1 VESFIYVEP
10 SEEGVEPI
18 TKQIG
23 SKIRRIAAE
32 LRGPLKGICIGTQLE
47 GKETELNGFMDE
59 LIMVEVPSGAE
70 TNTEIISKILVDV
83 VGNNRPSMLFFGA
96 TYQGM
101 ELAPA
106 VGWRL
111 GIPVITNCAAFEW
124 DGSQANVQRPIQGG
138 QLLVSL
144 GVSVERGAVITVM
157 KGAWQEDEISPDEV
171 NPVSITRLPWKDS
184 WAAEKTEVIGI
195 SEAGLEGEE
204 DITKAEILVSVGRG
218 LGDPENL
225 PIMKELAEKLGGML
239 SCSRPVVDLGWLPAG
254 RQVGISGRTVAPV
267 IYLAMGISGQSNHL
281 AGINPSGMI
290 IAVNIDPRAP
300 IFNVADYGIEENI
313 LEFIPELL
321 EVIKQKRTS

>member
-1 VESFIYVEP
+1 MESFIYVEP

-47 GKETELNGFMDE
+47 DKETELNGFMDE

-70 TNTEIISKILVDV
+70 TNTEIISKIMVDV
-83 VGNNRPSMLFFGA
+83 AGQNGASMLFFGA

-124 DGSQANVQRPIQGG
+124 DGSQAYVQRPIQGG
-138 QLLVSL
+138 KLSVSL
-144 GVSVERGAVITVM
+144 DVNVERGAVITVQ
-157 KGAWQEDEISPDEV
+157 KGAWKEDEISPDEV
-171 NPVSITRLPWKDS
+171 NPVSVTRLPWKDS

-195 SEAGLEGEE
+195 SEEGLEGEE

-225 PIMKELAEKLGGML
+225 PIMKELAESLEE
-239 SCSRPVVDLGWLPAG
+239 CSRVRVQWWTWVGYLRAG
-254 RQVGISGRTVAPV
+254 RLAFPVERLPLLSISLWGFPV
-267 IYLAMGISGQSNHL
+267 SPITLRGLI
-281 AGINPSGMI
+281 
-290 IAVNIDPRAP
+290 PR
-300 IFNVADYGIEENI
+300 E
-313 LEFIPELL
+313 
-321 EVIKQKRTS
+321 

>member
-1 VESFIYVEP
+1 MESFIYVEP

-47 GKETELNGFMDE
+47 DKETELNGFMDE

-70 TNTEIISKILVDV
+70 TNTEVISKILVDV
-83 VGNNRPSMLFFGA
+83 AGQNGASMLFFGA

-124 DGSQANVQRPIQGG
+124 DGSQAYVQRPIQGG
-138 QLLVSL
+138 KLSVSL
-144 GVSVERGAVITVM
+144 DVNVERGAVITVQ
-157 KGAWQEDEISPDEV
+157 KGAWKEDEPSPDEV
-171 NPVSITRLPWKDS
+171 NPISVTRLPWKDS
-184 WAAEKTEVIGI
+184 WSAEKAEVIGI
-195 SEAGLEGEE
+195 SEESLEGEE
-204 DITKAEILVSVGRG
+204 DITKAEILISVGRG
-218 LGDPENL
+218 LGDPENI
-225 PIMKELAEKLGGML
+225 PVMKELAEKLGGMI

-267 IYLAMGISGQSNHL
+267 IYLALGISGQSNHL

-290 IAVNIDPRAP
+290 IAVNKDPRAP

-321 EVIKQKRTS
+321 EVIKQKKAS

>member
-1 VESFIYVEP
+1 MESFIYVEP

-83 VGNNRPSMLFFGA
+83 AGRNGASMLFFGA

-124 DGSQANVQRPIQGG
+124 DGGQANVQRPIQGG
-138 QLLVSL
+138 QLSVSI
-144 GVSVERGAVITVM
+144 GVNVERGAVITVQ

-195 SEAGLEGEE
+195 SEEGLEGEE

-290 IAVNIDPRAP
+290 IAVNKDPRAP

-321 EVIKQKRTS
+321 EVIKQKRAS